1 MQVYEAMCF
10 AHVYQSSLV
19 IDKTPQFF
27 NLGALGTSVAA
38 VERVCD

>member
-1 MQVYEAMCF
+1 MQAYEAMCF
-10 AHVYQSSLV
+10 VHVYQSSLV

-38 VERVCD
+38 VERVRD